1 MKRVIRSSFGLRDQ
15 DWVDPD
21 PELNVVA
28 YQDTLT
34 VPIDKTLVR
43 VEPNG
48 TANEDDLYGLVD
60 SCCDPKE
67 LCDYGWG
74 FQVIDEY
81 DLGDVLWNEIGK
93 RVSEVGV
100 PGGSCYVSGKVDVS
114 YSYGVVEPPVSG
126 YGYEAEL
133 EAWDSKYYYDES
145 VTVDDIDVSDIKL
158 ERV

>member
-21 PELNVVA
+21 PEPNVVA
-28 YQDTLT
+28 YEDVIS

-43 VEPNG
+43 VEQDG

-60 SCCDPKE
+60 SCCEPKE
-67 LCDYGWG
+67 LCDYGWE
-74 FQVIDEY
+74 FQVIDE
-81 DLGDVLWNEIGK
+81 DELGDVLWNEIGE

-114 YSYGVVEPPVSG
+114 YSYGIVEPPVSG

-133 EAWDSKYYYDES
+133 EAWDLRYYYDDS
-145 VTVDDIDVSDIKL
+145 VTVDGIDVSGIVV
-158 ERV
+158 ERA